1 MKRRRNMNQQVYS
14 SLEHDPQ
21 RFGPMLAGD
30 EDASLGALLDFLAE
44 PPRSGTEAEEIN
56 AFLMQRQSHV
66 LGRADRP
73 CHG

>member
-1 MKRRRNMNQQVYS
+1 MNHQVYS

-21 RFGPMLAGD
+21 RFGPLLAGD
-30 EDASLGALLDFLAE
+30 DDACLGALLDFLAE
-44 PPRSGTEAEEIN
+44 PQRFGTEAEEIH

-73 CHG
+73 LNG